1 MGKEKEWIK
10 RWVRTLKEKE
20 WIKQVGKMR
29 WGIAW

>member
-1 MGKEKEWIK
+1 MRKEKEWIK

-29 WGIAW
+29 RGIAW